1 MEEFE
6 MEEVALM
13 AHSRLMNYERVISTG
28 REKDTGGCPSSSTWC
43 ALALGSASAPLHHCL
58 DSDRSISS
66 DNPKQAF
73 KHHKNQQKIALI
85 VALPPSAAAV
95 DPASPVIATAG
106 SGRPRARNGGGEG
119 SWQRWRR
126 EREKR
131 ARRWSSR
138 PRHRR
143 LRARRIHRP
152 CHRCRRDKTPSP
164 PNPSPVS
171 SSPPS
176 PPDAL
181 LDPPPRHELRRSR
194 APRRGLV
201 DAATRG
207 PPPRT
212 DD

>member
-1 MEEFE
+1 M
-6 MEEVALM
+6 
-13 AHSRLMNYERVISTG
+13 
-28 REKDTGGCPSSSTWC
+28 
-43 ALALGSASAPLHHCL
+43 
-58 DSDRSISS
+58 
-66 DNPKQAF
+66 
-73 KHHKNQQKIALI
+73 
-85 VALPPSAAAV
+85 ALPPSAAAV

-212 DD
+212 DDWGRGRKEGGDRRARSEGVGAFIFAREKERRPRVGRGWLIWRIYFRWCSSLPAAYENNCQR